1 MGHDDKKVISQAKSA
16 AENKKREADKKKK
29 EADALQKAHDDFMK
43 QLTEASRRRSLMNRL
58 HRGVGPNQFL
68 YDI

>member
-1 MGHDDKKVISQAKSA
+1 MSFLPHFTGVDVRLSIIGS
-16 AENKKREADKKKK
+16 DKKKK